1 MTRGFVIIGGV
12 ILVAGAGNALAMS
25 ASFWAGTALFGHLAR
40 LHDRRRAESTASLRF
55 AMRRYNE
62 SNCAHGGSTVPYAA
76 RVQGACKEAHR
87 TMNRLIR

>member
-1 MTRGFVIIGGV
+1 MTRGSVIIAGV

-55 AMRRYNE
+55 AKMRYHRDHAVE
-62 SNCAHGGSTVPYAA
+62 HFTDEGSRIVTP
-76 RVQGACKEAHR
+76 QGLTELLFPAEQSY
-87 TMNRLIR
+87 